1 MTISGNKRKW
11 YAVKATQ
18 AVKEKLWKIPEGWK
32 KSIRNSII
40 TMSNVESEN
49 LFVIISVGDIFV
61 NNEKD
66 GAFSQILQ
74 IW

>member
-32 KSIRNSII
+32 KSIRSSII

-49 LFVIISVGDIFV
+49 LFVIISVGDILV
-61 NNEKD
+61 NNEKA